1 MLDMQQGTREW
12 LEARLGIITAS
23 NAHLL
28 LVNGKSK
35 HGLGAGA
42 VTYVYQLIAE
52 RFRGYS
58 DDSFN
63 GNEHTERGHA
73 LEPIVADYYQ
83 KLSGVTPHSMGIVLN
98 HADSVGYDVGASPDR
113 LVGDVGGLEIKTR
126 LGKLQAELLCNQEID
141 KSHLV
146 QVQFNLWVTG
156 RDWWDYVSFCPDMP
170 LFVKRFYPDEQ
181 MHKQFEI
188 KAKAFYQLLDDEM
201 AKMIG
206 VNHVRP

>member
-1 MLDMQQGTREW
+1 MRMLDMPQGTDEW
-12 LEARLGIITAS
+12 LQARLGIITAS

-28 LVNGKSK
+28 LVNGKAE

-42 VTYVYQLIAE
+42 VTYLYQLMAE
-52 RFRGYS
+52 RFMGYS
-58 DDSFN
+58 DEPFS
-63 GNEHTERGHA
+63 GNQYTERGHA
-73 LEPIVADYYQ
+73 LEPVVADYYQ
-83 KLSGVTPHSMGIVLN
+83 RLCGITPHSTGIVLN
-98 HADSVGYDVGASPDR
+98 HADLVGYDVGASPDR
-113 LVGDVGGLEIKTR
+113 LVGDVGGLEIKTKQ
-126 LGKLQAELLCNQEID
+126 GKLQAELLCTQNID
-141 KSHLV
+141 KQHLV

-156 RDWWDYVSFCPDMP
+156 RAWWDYVSFCQDMP

-206 VNHVRP
+206 A

>member
-1 MLDMQQGTREW
+1 MKMLDMPQGTDEW
-12 LEARLGIITAS
+12 LQARLGIITAS

-28 LVNGKSK
+28 LVNGKAE

-42 VTYVYQLIAE
+42 VTYLYQLMAE
-52 RFRGYS
+52 RFMGYS
-58 DDSFN
+58 DELFS
-63 GNEHTERGHA
+63 GNQYTERGHA
-73 LEPIVADYYQ
+73 LEPVVADYYQ
-83 KLSGVTPHSMGIVLN
+83 RLCGITPHSTGIVLN
-98 HADSVGYDVGASPDR
+98 HADLVGYDVGASPDR
-113 LVGDVGGLEIKTR
+113 LVGDVGGGLEIKTR
-126 LGKLQAELLCNQEID
+126 LGKLQAELLCTQNID
-141 KSHLV
+141 KQHLV

-156 RDWWDYVSFCPDMP
+156 RSWWDYVSFCQDMP

-206 VNHVRP
+206 VK